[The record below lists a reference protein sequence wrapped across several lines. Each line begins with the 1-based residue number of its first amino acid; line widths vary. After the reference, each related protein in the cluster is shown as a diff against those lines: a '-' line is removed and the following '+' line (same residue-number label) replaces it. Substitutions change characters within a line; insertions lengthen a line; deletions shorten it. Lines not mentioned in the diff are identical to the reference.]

1 MRLDGLYCPLWPV
14 VVPRE
19 LKSAVD
25 TLSSRHSPAP
35 TPAET
40 KSDGRSF
47 TVAVGALQRWQHKCR
62 AKVPIALWDKAT
74 IGQLGQNSEEVKG
87 QLTCCLLT

>member
-25 TLSSRHSPAP
+25 TSLSSRHSPAP

-40 KSDGRSF
+40 KGDGRSF

-62 AKVPIALWDKAT
+62 AKTSDCRSASHRVWNNN
-74 IGQLGQNSEEVKG
+74 GLGEGNG
-87 QLTCCLLT
+87 